1 MDFRIPKLEEIMDF
15 KTSFLKKVTKK
26 ARNMHLDIIKATFRS
41 PDGRLFPKLSKKYAR
56 QKQKKHGNTKHNL
69 FATGLMFK
77 QIIPFKP
84 KRARKSSDVT
94 LSYGIKP
101 SSKHPRNN
109 GKSISTVDLISF
121 HQNATPPNKL
131 RNITSEGATFGG
143 SLTFSGQDISNQKVI
158 HNQTRDMIVE
168 GLVNQISKNIV
179 KALKPH
185 KITINL

>member
-56 QKQKKHGNTKHNL
+56 QKQKKHGNTKPNL

-109 GKSISTVDLISF
+109 GKSISTVDLINF
-121 HQNATPPNKL
+121 HQSATPPNKL
-131 RNITSEGATFGG
+131 RNITSEGSF
-143 SLTFSGQDISNQKVI
+143 SFSGDEINQNKVI
-158 HNQTRDMIVE
+158 HNLTRDMVVKD
-168 GLVNQISKNIV
+168 LVNQISKNIV

>member
-56 QKQKKHGNTKHNL
+56 QKQKKHGNTKPNL

-131 RNITSEGATFGG
+131 RNITSEGSF
-143 SLTFSGQDISNQKVI
+143 SFSGDEINQNKVI
-158 HNQTRDMIVE
+158 HNLTSDMVVKD
-168 GLVNQISKNIV
+168 LVNQISKNIV